1 MRLTSPTDVR
11 GLLAERGLAPS
22 KSMGQNFLIDANT
35 RDRIVD
41 AAEVSAGDRVLE
53 IGPGLGVLTEELL
66 ARGVDLTAVE
76 KDRGLAEWLREHFA
90 GKQRLRLIE
99 GDALEEDL
107 GAVDAPVWVSN
118 LPYSVGSRIMVD
130 AVQGAHAPERLV
142 VMVQRDVADRA
153 MAQVGGKEY
162 GLFSVV
168 LQAHCTV
175 ERVLHVGGRC
185 FVPEPRVGST
195 VICLKRR
202 ADAPVW
208 DQPGAFSKV
217 LNRVFAHRRKQLG
230 TILRKE
236 FGWDEARVAEAL
248 AEVGVSPDLRPEKV
262 EPAAWVVLGQRLI
275 QA

>member
-1 MRLTSPTDVR
+1 
-11 GLLAERGLAPS
+11 
-22 KSMGQNFLIDANT
+22 MGQNFLIDANT

-41 AAEVSAGDRVLE
+41 AAEINAGDRVLE

-66 ARGVDLTAVE
+66 ARGVELTAVE
-76 KDRGLAEWLREHFA
+76 KDRGLSEWLREHFV
-90 GKQRLRLIE
+90 GEEGLHLVE

-107 GAVDAPVWVSN
+107 GAFNAPVWVSN

-130 AVQGAHAPERLV
+130 AVQAAQAPEHLV

-153 MAQVGGKEY
+153 MAEAGNKVY

-168 LQAHCTV
+168 LQAHCTA

-195 VICLKRR
+195 VIVLRR
-202 ADAPVW
+202 RPDAPVW
-208 DQPGAFSKV
+208 EKPGEFSRV
-217 LNRVFAHRRKQLG
+217 LNRVFKHRRKQLG

-236 FGWDEARVAEAL
+236 FGWDEARVSEAMEEL
-248 AEVGVSPDLRPEKV
+248 GLTPDLRPERISPETWV
-262 EPAAWVVLGQRLI
+262 ALASRLGAATHEEQSD
-275 QA
+275 